1 MILITVL
8 GCTRWEGFLY
18 YTISIFKTLTF
29 SDWHTLNSFFV
40 PWIEETRVK
49 NKTVCLKH
57 GNMVNPHFTSLLF
70 DLWITWIN
78 QRGRRMKRQDRTNA
92 NEAMHIYSGASLQK
106 VRWPPKGRCMC
117 EKKITGCPAAK
128 ANHLSPINSPYT
140 HLDPL
145 IFPHPHLRPKPSI
158 SPKQR
163 RTEAFY
169 NLLQVLVRLS
179 GAERSN
185 ILSAS
190 LP

>member
-1 MILITVL
+1 M
-8 GCTRWEGFLY
+8 RRQGFLHF
-18 YTISIFKTLTF
+18 TIILVFLKPWLFQTVIHFKPAFRPLARLKNETF
-29 SDWHTLNSFFV
+29 
-40 PWIEETRVK
+40 
-49 NKTVCLKH
+49 TVCPAKLAGH
-57 GNMVNPHFTSLLF
+57 MANPHFTSLLF

-78 QRGRRMKRQDRTNA
+78 QHGRRMKRKDRTNV

-106 VRWPPKGRCMC
+106 VRWPPKGSSMC
-117 EKKITGCPAAK
+117 EQKITGCPAAE
-128 ANHLSPINSPYT
+128 ANHLSPINSLYT
-140 HLDPL
+140 QLDPL
-145 IFPHPHLRPKPSI
+145 IFPHPHPRPKPSI